1 MAGPT
6 EYHWTFGDRYHISFP
21 GGGDPVV
28 EPDHAFTTNEGC
40 ASISDANGD
49 LLFYTDG
56 RDLYEGTL
64 STTTINNTSL
74 GGSSSATHSAII
86 VPPAGGGSLYHIFT
100 VHDWDN
106 NNSSIGP
113 LGYTAVSVSGSVPTI
128 VSGPTQ
134 LSQVGYPQRASERL
148 AAIPHTDCNKYWV
161 ISMDPDT
168 LGAAGNSEPTLYAIL
183 IDSDAGPTLGNKTK
197 EQPYPIG
204 TDTSAIGPVFSI
216 KFSQDGSRL
225 AVGKPA
231 GVDILSFN
239 RTTGAFTA
247 HSQITGLTGNL
258 VPYGLEFSPNGKY
271 LYYTGVKDGYLN
283 RHTIGAVGNSKPHTS
298 DNLIHQST
306 NSGQF
311 GRRLGALQLAPN
323 GKIYGTIDSQNQ
335 LLEIADPDNATATK
349 TGVQFS
355 EQATQADGNTLTLH
369 KNAFL
374 GLPTFTRISDDCIED
389 DRCETILAN
398 VEDIIT
404 ERCDALVNKLD
415 HCDDT
420 NDCDC
425 SDNTECKFLDV
436 PAIKPCISIRW
447 GDSDCDGLETDDFE
461 VMCISVCNCYSNL
474 TFSNFIITMLE
485 VVDQN
490 GDPVQ
495 TLPDG
500 SPSVQIYPIG
510 PHCFGD
516 IPSCG
521 SEKPNCITRE
531 FVVKTCG
538 AVEGDYEIRL
548 TGICFEVA
556 AHINTSD
563 CLKLTLCKS

>member
-1 MAGPT
+1 
-6 EYHWTFGDRYHISFP
+6 
-21 GGGDPVV
+21 
-28 EPDHAFTTNEGC
+28 
-40 ASISDANGD
+40 
-49 LLFYTDG
+49 
-56 RDLYEGTL
+56 
-64 STTTINNTSL
+64 
-74 GGSSSATHSAII
+74 
-86 VPPAGGGSLYHIFT
+86 
-100 VHDWDN
+100 
-106 NNSSIGP
+106 
-113 LGYTAVSVSGSVPTI
+113 
-128 VSGPTQ
+128 
-134 LSQVGYPQRASERL
+134 
-148 AAIPHTDCNKYWV
+148 
-161 ISMDPDT
+161 MDPDT
-168 LGAAGNSEPTLYAIL
+168 LDAAGNSEPTLNAIL
-183 IDSDAGPTLGNKTK
+183 IDSEAGPTPGNTK
-197 EQPYPIG
+197 QQPYPIG
-204 TDTSAIGPVFSI
+204 TDTSAIGPVHSI

-225 AVGKPA
+225 AVGKLA
-231 GVDILSFN
+231 GVDILEFN
-239 RTTGAFTA
+239 RTTGVFTA
-247 HSQITGLTGNL
+247 HSQITGLTPPLGPPGNNAISL
-258 VPYGLEFSPNGKY
+258 IPYGLEFSPNGKY
-271 LYYTGVKDGYLN
+271 LYYSGLKAGYIK
-283 RHTIGAVGNSKPHTS
+283 RHTIGGVGASGPHTS
-298 DNLIHQST
+298 DDSIRPSPSQPNT
-306 NSGQF
+306 PWDV
-311 GRRLGALQLAPN
+311 GALQLAPN
-323 GKIYGTIDSQNQ
+323 GKIYGVRYNQ
-335 LLEIADPDNATATK
+335 TNLLEIADPDNATATAA
-349 TGVQFS
+349 GVQFS
-355 EQATQADGNTLTLH
+355 NSATLADGSTLTLN

-425 SDNTECKFLDV
+425 HDNTECKFLDV

-521 SEKPNCITRE
+521 GEEPNCITRE

-538 AVEGDYEIRL
+538 AVEGDYQIRL
-548 TGICFEVA
+548 SGICFDVA